1 MVFVKYAF
9 IDLKDSKRRLEFGGS
24 LLVSSLV
31 SATAL
36 VAKAY
41 LRTGVY
47 FWCKQQIFRDCPYV
61 CVGGGRV
68 GEQSVWQCLL
78 SALCSAP
85 ISKSF
90 QVTFVLPAVS

>member
-1 MVFVKYAF
+1 MKYVF
-9 IDLKDSKRRLEFGGS
+9 IDLKDSKRRLELGGEFAY
-24 LLVSSLV
+24 VSSLV

-36 VAKAY
+36 AAKAY
-41 LRTGVY
+41 LRTEVY

-68 GEQSVWQCLL
+68 GELSVWQCLL
-78 SALCSAP
+78 STLCSAL

-90 QVTFVLPAVS
+90 